1 MHKLTIGFL
10 MLCCSGFI
18 YAAPPSKDTGS
29 TLIAWKGTGTLQESP
44 VCRFDLPAL
53 SAGSAYL
60 VHGLS
65 VTTDLADP
73 GSFFSIQSAHFNF
86 VRPLE
91 HFPRN
96 EIYSGSN
103 LEILIPDA
111 PPNQVLL
118 VFPNHTDGAVTE
130 QDCNSSTV
138 YIVYEEVPV
147 VLNLPL

>member
-1 MHKLTIGFL
+1 MRKLAVGFL
-10 MLCCSGFI
+10 LLVCPGLI

-29 TLIAWKGTGTLQESP
+29 TPIAWKGTGTLQESP

-53 SAGSAYL
+53 SSGSAYL

-65 VTTDLADP
+65 VTTALEDP

-86 VRPLE
+86 ARPLD

-103 LEILIPDA
+103 LELLIPDA

-118 VFPNHTDGAVTE
+118 VFPNHTGGTVTD
-130 QDCNSSTV
+130 QDCNGSTV
-138 YIVYEEVPV
+138 YIVYEEVSV
-147 VLNLPL
+147 VLN